1 MRIISYDQ
9 VRLIVDFY
17 VGKELSSRSCLMD
30 AGDTIKGS
38 F

>member
-1 MRIISYDQ
+1 MRIISYEQ

-17 VGKELSSRSCLMD
+17 VGQALSSRRCPLD